1 MFRQGREAHAA
12 STHRRALLT
21 TSLTAAVLALCAQ
34 PAMALEPNDEFFS
47 KQWGDHNTGQLVPI
61 DEGNEKFGEPRAG
74 TPGADDRALSAWQ
87 VSTGSRAIVIGEA
100 DTGVD
105 FKHPDLS
112 ANVWSNP
119 GGIGGC
125 PAGTHGYNVL
135 SEACEPL
142 DTEPLSLGEGHFG
155 GHGTHVAGIMAAL
168 GDNSTGVAGI
178 DWQATVLPV
187 KWLQAADEDPG
198 VADLIA
204 ALRWFAKAAREGVDI
219 RVVNDSPTFEGKPS
233 AKQIKE
239 ETEAIGELQAV
250 NILFVT
256 AAGNTAENND
266 AQTGRY
272 PCRLDLANELCV
284 TASNDEDKLPS
295 WANYGPHTVD
305 LAAPG
310 VSIYSTLREGK
321 YGYLS
326 GGSMAAAQVSGAAAL
341 ILSTDPSLSPVA
353 LKQDIVENVDPLP
366 ALSGKVKSGGRLDIC
381 KALPGCEPA
390 AVTGVSPTSGPSGGS
405 TSVTITG
412 THFDGATAVTFGS
425 AEAASFTVDSPTSI
439 TADSPAGTGTVDVRV
454 TTPGGS
460 SPAVAADRFTYVAE
474 TTTSP
479 PAQPP
484 PSGTTE
490 APGATQAPG
499 SPTTGGAAAGQ
510 SSVLGATAATSVVVL
525 ETSTL
530 PVQRGS
536 VAVKLRCVGAQSCS
550 GTLTIAVKRVT
561 RRPGRAPTTTLLTI
575 GRAAFTLTAAQ
586 SKSVALTLDASA
598 RALLRAHTRLDA
610 LLTIRAPASGSGRA
624 MSKSV
629 RLLGHTSSA
638 QKSSS

>member
-1 MFRQGREAHAA
+1 M
-12 STHRRALLT
+12 
-21 TSLTAAVLALCAQ
+21 AV
-34 PAMALEPNDEFFS
+34 EPNDEFFT

-87 VSTGSRAIVIGEA
+87 VSTGSRSIVIGEA

-105 FKHPDLS
+105 FRHPDLS

-135 SEACEPL
+135 SKACEPL
-142 DTEPLSLGEGHFG
+142 DTEALSPGEGHFG

-168 GDNSTGVAGI
+168 GDDSTGVAGV

-187 KWLQAADEDPG
+187 KWLQAADEDQG
-198 VADLIA
+198 VTKLIE

-233 AKQIKE
+233 AQQIKE
-239 ETEAIGELQAV
+239 ETEAIGELEAANV
-250 NILFVT
+250 LFVT

-266 AQTGRY
+266 LQTGRY

-295 WANYGPHTVD
+295 WANFGSHTVD

-341 ILSTDPSLSPVA
+341 ILSTDPSLSAVA
-353 LKQDIVENVDPLP
+353 LKQDILDNVDPLP

-390 AVTGVSPTSGPSGGS
+390 AVTGVGPASGPSGGG

-412 THFDGATAVTFGS
+412 THLDGATAVMFGS

-439 TADSPAGTGTVDVRV
+439 TANSPAGTGTVDVRV

-474 TTTSP
+474 TTTGP

-484 PSGTTE
+484 PSETTE
-490 APGATQAPG
+490 ASSTTQAP
-499 SPTTGGAAAGQ
+499 SAPAPGAGTGQ

-525 ETSTL
+525 ATSTL

-536 VAVKLRCVGAQSCS
+536 VAVKLRCVGTQSCS
-550 GTLTIAVKRVT
+550 GTLTITVKRVT

-575 GRAAFTLTAAQ
+575 GRAAFTLTAGR

-610 LLTIRAPASGSGRA
+610 LLTIRAPASGSARA
-624 MSKSV
+624 VSKSV
-629 RLLGHTSSA
+629 QLLTRPSSA
-638 QKSSS
+638 KKSSS